1 VPRTSQDFFFVD
13 DESTAPELQSY
24 RTIVADRFPVFN
36 LEDVEV
42 VSKLQQSFSTSA
54 FERAHFNPF
63 FDGNVHHF
71 QQLVGRGC
79 AQ

>member
-42 VSKLQQSFSTSA
+42 VSKLQ
-54 FERAHFNPF
+54 
-63 FDGNVHHF
+63 
-71 QQLVGRGC
+71 
-79 AQ
+79 